1 MPGAEAFLRAVSAK
15 MPVFLVTNGI
25 AVVQRGRFEQSEL
38 RGYIRDEKGR
48 VVKTDDHGC
57 DAMRY
62 LCMSGKDVA
71 KYPQQAQAQRKFQ
84 QPSWVA

>member
-1 MPGAEAFLRAVSAK
+1 MPPCQSPQCSCIRQKQSRCQKGWK
-15 MPVFLVTNGI
+15 TGPV
-25 AVVQRGRFEQSEL
+25 
-38 RGYIRDEKGR
+38 YIRDEKGR
-48 VVKTDDHGC
+48 VVKTDDHAC

>member
-1 MPGAEAFLRAVSAK
+1 MRVWTMLSTGKLQIFSNCVNLLR
-15 MPVFLVTNGI
+15 
-25 AVVQRGRFEQSEL
+25 EL

>member
-1 MPGAEAFLRAVSAK
+1 MLSTGKLQIFSNCVNLLR
-15 MPVFLVTNGI
+15 
-25 AVVQRGRFEQSEL
+25 EL

-48 VVKTDDHGC
+48 VVKTDDHAC

-62 LCMSGKDVA
+62 MCMSGLDVA
-71 KYPQQAQAQRKFQ
+71 KYPQQSQAQRKFQ